1 MSLLSEPFSHVA
13 GMIINSVSPYLNA
26 PVKSLSIFLLIAM
39 LAACGF
45 HLRGAA
51 ELPPELSRTHITG
64 VSEYSGFAISLRQ
77 QLRANGVETVDDQEQ
92 ATATLYI
99 TQNRTGRRV
108 LSVDDD
114 GKVREFELVTILS
127 FEVKGKDQELLL
139 ENQTIT
145 LTRDFVFDQ
154 NDVLGKAEEA
164 ELLQE
169 DMEQDIIRLM
179 LYRLQTIKS

>member
-1 MSLLSEPFSHVA
+1 MKIDSFR
-13 GMIINSVSPYLNA
+13 PYLESL
-26 PVKSLSIFLLIAM
+26 VKSLSVLLLVA
-39 LAACGF
+39 LLGACGF

-51 ELPPELSRTHITG
+51 QLPPELSRTLITG
-64 VSEYSGFAISLRQ
+64 VSPYSGFAISLRQ
-77 QLRANGVETVDDQEQ
+77 QLRANGIETVEDQQQ
-92 ATATLYI
+92 ATATLRI

-114 GKVREFELVTILS
+114 GKAREFELFTTLS
-127 FEVKGKDQELLL
+127 FEVKGQDQNLLL

-154 NDVLGKAEEA
+154 NDVLGKAAEA

-169 DMEQDIIRLM
+169 DIEQDIIRLM
-179 LYRLQTIKS
+179 LYRLQTIKG